1 MGMKKLLMVF
11 LAGCLFSCSSPTGEI
26 EQVDTLPG
34 GNPAA
39 EGFDAAGSD
48 SLAIAWADAVM
59 QAQGGRQ
66 AWNQT
71 RYLGWTF
78 FGRRHLLWD
87 KHTGRVRI
95 EVPADSS
102 IYLINIQQDTG
113 RVVLNG
119 RQVSDPQQLAEA
131 IDKGKQIW
139 VNDSYWLVMP
149 FKLKDSGVTLTY
161 AGEDTL
167 PGGGEAE
174 VLEMRFKEVG
184 YTPQNKY
191 RIYVDPSDSLV
202 KAWAYYER
210 AELDTPGF
218 LTPWGDYQRRGQLL
232 LSGDRGRGQLTN
244 IRVEEEVDE
253 RVFSEF

>member
-1 MGMKKLLMVF
+1 MIRLYIVLLTAGL
-11 LAGCLFSCSSPTGEI
+11 LACSGGNSEI
-26 EQVDTLPG
+26 EQVDALPG

-39 EGFDAAGSD
+39 EGFDQEGSD

-95 EVPADSS
+95 EIPADSS
-102 IYLINIQQDTG
+102 VFLINIQQDTG
-113 RVVLNG
+113 RVMQNG
-119 RQVSDPQQLAEA
+119 RPLTDPEQLKQA
-131 IDKGKQIW
+131 IDRGKQIW

-161 AGEDTL
+161 AGSDTL
-167 PGGGEAE
+167 PGGDAAE

-191 RIYVDPSDSLV
+191 RVYVDPADSLV
-202 KAWAYYER
+202 KAWAYYEK
-210 AELDTPGF
+210 AEMDTPNF
-218 LTPWGDYQRRGQLL
+218 MTPWTDYQRHGALL
-232 LSGDRGRGQLTN
+232 LSGNRGERQLTN
-244 IRVEEEVDE
+244 IRVEQEVEE
-253 RVFSEF
+253 RVFQEF